1 MPGKAADMS
10 ILVTRAAPDSEKTA
24 HGLRAKG
31 YEVLVS
37 PTLRLEPLPF
47 HYDPDVTYDAVI
59 VTSANALRAVKDDP
73 GLAPLQG
80 LKLFAVG
87 DASADMARQAGFRNV
102 VSACGDG
109 AALREAVTASMKKN
123 STLCYLAG
131 ADLGRNLTVEL
142 GERGYTV
149 ITHTTYRM
157 MFVPGFTDAALA
169 AFNADGV
176 EAVLHYSRRSARS
189 FIEAA
194 QASGVEIL
202 ALALPHVCISQAVAS
217 ILREAGASR
226 VIVAQSP
233 DENAIFEALD
243 RILRPA

>member
-1 MPGKAADMS
+1 MA
-10 ILVTRAAPDSEKTA
+10 ILVTRPYPDNEKTA
-24 HGLRAKG
+24 QGLRARG
-31 YEVLVS
+31 LEVLVS
-37 PTLRLEPLPF
+37 PTLRQEPLPF

-59 VTSANALRAVKDDP
+59 VTSANAMRAVKDDP
-73 GLAPLQG
+73 SLAPLFG

-87 DASADMARQAGFRNV
+87 DASAEIARQIGFRDV
-102 VSACGDG
+102 VSASGDG
-109 AALREAVTASMKKN
+109 AALREVVTAALKKN

-131 ADLGRNLTVEL
+131 ADLGRDLTVEL

-157 MFVPGFTDAALA
+157 MLVPHFSDAVIA
-169 AFNADGV
+169 AFSAGSID
-176 EAVLHYSRRSARS
+176 AVLHYSRRSARS
-189 FIEAA
+189 FIDAA
-194 QASGVEIL
+194 QASGVEVL
-202 ALALPHVCISQAVAS
+202 ALALPQICISQPVAS

-243 RILRPA
+243 RMPGLKA